1 MFLAAAL
8 LAGLIAPSAAHHTSH
23 DGKQRPALA
32 IAAAFS
38 PAGELWV
45 VGLDTHGH
53 LNARTSRDDGQHW
66 SEEQVLPTGHDTIAA
81 DGESRPHLAFG
92 PDGRVAI
99 SYTQPLA
106 RPYTGE
112 IRLLRSV
119 DGGRSFSPP
128 VTVHHDWQLP
138 RNEGPLPSSLTPT
151 GGGMGNAPSLGALSS
166 HRFDAIAFDAKG
178 TLHTLWIDKRD
189 AQGRSDVRGAAIYR
203 NESAD
208 GGASFGPDIRVA
220 ESTCEC
226 CRIALGQAPDGGL
239 VAMWRHVFA
248 PNERDHA
255 FARIGTATAPVRAT
269 EDHWALDACPHHGP
283 GLAAAAG
290 GGWHAVWFGE
300 RAGVAGVRYGRL
312 HANGAPDG
320 EPRLL
325 PDDAAEHADVMSAG
339 PQVAIVWR
347 SFDGEA
353 TKLRAWLS
361 RDDGRTFVL
370 KELGRSTAEND
381 HPRLAR
387 KGDRLFAVWRT
398 EQGVQVEPLLP

>member
-1 MFLAAAL
+1 MVRSIFIAAAL
-8 LAGLIAPSAAHHTSH
+8 LLGLTTPGMAHHVSPE
-23 DGKQRPALA
+23 GRQRPALA

-45 VGLDTHGH
+45 VGLDAQGH
-53 LNARTSRDDGQHW
+53 LTARISRDDGRHW
-66 SEEQVLPTGHDTIAA
+66 SEERALPTGHDAVAA
-81 DGESRPHLAFG
+81 DGESRPHIAFG
-92 PDGRVAI
+92 PEGRVAI

-106 RPYTGE
+106 KPYTGE

-128 VTVHHDWQLP
+128 ITVHHDRQLI
-138 RNEGPLPSSLTPT
+138 T
-151 GGGMGNAPSLGALSS
+151 

-189 AQGRSDVRGAAIYR
+189 AVGRSDVRGAAIYR

-208 GGASFGPDIRVA
+208 GGATFGPDIRVA

-226 CRIALGQAPDGGL
+226 CRIALSQAPDGGL

-255 FARIGTATAPVRAT
+255 FTRLGTATAPARAT

-283 GLAAAAG
+283 GLTVAASG
-290 GGWHAVWFGE
+290 GYHAVWFGD

-312 HANGAPDG
+312 HADGTPDG
-320 EPRLL
+320 EPSLL

-353 TKLRAWLS
+353 TRLRAWLS
-361 RDDGRTFVL
+361 RDDGRSFEL
-370 KELGRSTAEND
+370 EELGRSTAEND

-387 KGDRLFAVWRT
+387 RGDRLFAVWRT